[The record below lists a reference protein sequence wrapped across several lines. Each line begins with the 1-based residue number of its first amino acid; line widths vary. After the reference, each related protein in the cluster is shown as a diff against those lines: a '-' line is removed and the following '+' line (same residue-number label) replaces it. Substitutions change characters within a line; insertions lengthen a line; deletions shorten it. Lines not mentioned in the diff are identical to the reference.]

1 MRTEIE
7 NLVHFHDGRG
17 CGGRGVC
24 GSAAG
29 AAEEAAA
36 AAWVTEDFHL
46 SIFPT
51 S

>member
-7 NLVHFHDGRG
+7 NLVLFHNGRG

-29 AAEEAAA
+29 AAEEVAA
-36 AAWVTEDFHL
+36 AAWATADFLL
-46 SIFPT
+46 SIV
-51 S
+51 SIS